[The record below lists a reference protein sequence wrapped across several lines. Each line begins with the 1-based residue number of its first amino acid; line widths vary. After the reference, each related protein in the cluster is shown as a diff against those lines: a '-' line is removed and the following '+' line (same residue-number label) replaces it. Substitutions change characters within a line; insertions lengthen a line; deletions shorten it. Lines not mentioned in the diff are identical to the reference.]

1 MALTATAS
9 RKTRQ
14 QIICTIGMI
23 SPYVVTVSPDRPN
36 ISYAV
41 VVPDSMEETFSHL
54 AEELKTFR
62 EKADRTI
69 IFCRT
74 YDDCAHIYM
83 FLKKYLDRQSVQPVG
98 APDFSRFRL
107 FDMFCSCTQSDVKE
121 AILASFCSVNGTL
134 RVVIATVSFGMGLDC
149 PNVRRV
155 FHWGASPDIELYIQE
170 TGRAGRDGLASKQFF
185 TMYVALSTGLLKKT

>member
-62 EKADRTI
+62 EKTDRTI

-74 YDDCAHIYM
+74 YDDCAHIYVSEEV
-83 FLKKYLDRQSVQPVG
+83 FGSTV
-98 APDFSRFRL
+98 
-107 FDMFCSCTQSDVKE
+107 CSTS
-121 AILASFCSVNGTL
+121 
-134 RVVIATVSFGMGLDC
+134 
-149 PNVRRV
+149 
-155 FHWGASPDIELYIQE
+155 WGP
-170 TGRAGRDGLASKQFF
+170 
-185 TMYVALSTGLLKKT
+185 